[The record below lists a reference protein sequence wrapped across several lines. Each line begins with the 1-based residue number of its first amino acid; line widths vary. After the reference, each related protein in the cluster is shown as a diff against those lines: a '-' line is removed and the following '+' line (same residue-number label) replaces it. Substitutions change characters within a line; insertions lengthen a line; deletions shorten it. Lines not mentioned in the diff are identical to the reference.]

1 MLLYNVLLTLALPW
15 MWARLF
21 WRARTEPEYAERVP
35 ERFGVVP
42 RHLPK
47 GAVWFHCVSAGETI
61 GAAPMI
67 LKLREQLPEVP
78 FLVTTTTPTG
88 AARARALLG
97 DAVAHCCAP
106 YDFPWAVERFL
117 RHVRPRALVLVETE
131 LWPNLVARTAA
142 RAPVYL
148 INARLSARSHDR
160 YARVLRLMQ
169 RLLGSLSGA
178 LCQYEDTA
186 ERLCDLGLSAHR
198 AHVTGS
204 VKFDIDLPPV
214 SSGERGVWIAGST
227 HAPEEEIV
235 LDAHERLRQRF
246 AGLRLMLVPRHASRA
261 PAVLRMATRR
271 GLSARL
277 QSEPALPGSM
287 PVDVLVGDVM
297 GTLARLYGEADVAFL
312 GGSLDDTG
320 GHNPIEAAVHGVPMV
335 MGPERRNFEEVCDR
349 FERAGCLHLVR
360 DAEDL
365 AGTVAGLIG
374 DADRRRDEG
383 AAARQVVMENAG
395 AMLRTVDALHGW
407 LTEAAS
413 RSSTRA

>member
-1 MLLYNVLLTLALPW
+1 MLLYNILLTLALPW

-21 WRARTEPEYAERVP
+21 WRARAEPEYAERMP
-35 ERFGVVP
+35 ERFGVLP

-47 GAVWFHCVSAGETI
+47 NAVWFHCVSAGETI

-67 LKLREQLPEVP
+67 LKLRERLPEVP
-78 FLVTTTTPTG
+78 FVVTTTTPTG

-117 RHVRPRALVLVETE
+117 RQVRPRALVLVETE

-148 INARLSARSHDR
+148 VNARLSARSHDR
-160 YARVLRLMQ
+160 YARVPRLMQ
-169 RLLGSLSGA
+169 RLLGGLSGA

-186 ERLCDLGLSAHR
+186 ERLCDLGLPAER

-214 SSGERGVWIAGST
+214 SPGGSGVWIAGST

-235 LDAHERLRQRF
+235 LGAHRRLRQRWRQ
-246 AGLRLMLVPRHASRA
+246 LRLMLVPRHASRA
-261 PAVLRMATRR
+261 PAVLRLATRR
-271 GLSARL
+271 GMSARL
-277 QSEPALPGSM
+277 QSESALPDSA

-320 GHNPIEAAVHGVPMV
+320 GHNPIEAATHGLPMV
-335 MGPERRNFEEVCDR
+335 MGPERRNFEEVCER
-349 FERAGCLHLVR
+349 FEKAGCLHLAR
-360 DAEDL
+360 DAQELANVVGSLIED
-365 AGTVAGLIG
+365 AN
-374 DADRRRDEG
+374 RRRDEG

-395 AMLRTVDALHGW
+395 AMLRTVDALHRW
-407 LTEAAS
+407 LTETGAS
-413 RSSTRA
+413 HLDR